1 MMCVD
6 KNVGLVAGTRGSII
20 PRKKANIHQLAFPFI
35 SMAASQLVQ
44 DLPEVHCHKVFFFLA
59 DHQSRECNVTYH
71 SEAG

>member
-44 DLPEVHCHKVFFFLA
+44 DLPEVHCHKVFFFWPITRA
-59 DHQSRECNVTYH
+59 VN
-71 SEAG
+71 AM